1 MALYP
6 NELDLKN
13 LIDISETLVETT
25 KQFGRYNHSGLFRK
39 EGVTTQDVG
48 FMRTKAPK
56 TKMTGATSRLERDAW
71 KVDSGKKDR
80 VGLGTAS
87 YKLTDSVQYEDLAF
101 RVNNWADIDPTAREK
116 TVGEAVSEKL
126 VGMQRTMEQNQEYS
140 VFTAMQGVQ
149 RDTADGEALVD
160 MFEVLGTTRLTKTID
175 LTQSTGVLQAINELT
190 NQLIET
196 QTYGSGFSA
205 IEIIVAD
212 DVMTALTSHPE
223 LITLYESAMTG
234 RGMEYV
240 NSPFLSGR
248 VNDLNRNLYGFVRK
262 FDINGVTFST
272 YPQKFR
278 NYLGEA
284 VDAIPNGKGFTT
296 IHGVA
301 GLYQAKFVPAPYLPL
316 LGSKGQENYVWQTPV
331 KDNTHFELYQ
341 ESHGAY
347 FMQEPTLSVDLTFIL

>member
-101 RVNNWADIDPTAREK
+101 RVNNWADIKSTVREK

-126 VGMQRTMEQNQEYS
+126 VGMQRTLS
-140 VFTAMQGVQ
+140 I
-149 RDTADGEALVD
+149 
-160 MFEVLGTTRLTKTID
+160 LGFAPLC
-175 LTQSTGVLQAINELT
+175 
-190 NQLIET
+190 
-196 QTYGSGFSA
+196 
-205 IEIIVAD
+205 VAYQ
-212 DVMTALTSHPE
+212 P
-223 LITLYESAMTG
+223 
-234 RGMEYV
+234 
-240 NSPFLSGR
+240 
-248 VNDLNRNLYGFVRK
+248 
-262 FDINGVTFST
+262 TF
-272 YPQKFR
+272 
-278 NYLGEA
+278 
-284 VDAIPNGKGFTT
+284 
-296 IHGVA
+296 H
-301 GLYQAKFVPAPYLPL
+301 
-316 LGSKGQENYVWQTPV
+316 
-331 KDNTHFELYQ
+331 
-341 ESHGAY
+341 
-347 FMQEPTLSVDLTFIL
+347 